1 MKTLTTLTISAALAT
16 LSFAQDVKLDTIE
29 QKLGYLIGRN
39 IADQFKERGVTP
51 DADTLLAAFKS
62 GVAGEKSQMS
72 KEDEQKVMAELQ
84 KKASE
89 SMAASGAKNVAAGKA
104 FLETNGKREGVT
116 TTPSGLQYEVLKKA
130 EGKKPTAEQ
139 TVKVHYHGTLIDGK
153 VFDSSVDRGEPIS
166 FPLNGVIKGWTE
178 GVQLMPIGSK
188 YKFFIPSELAYGEN
202 GPPSIGSNA
211 TLIFEVELL
220 GIEEGK

>member
-16 LSFAQDVKLDTIE
+16 LSFAQDVKLETIE

-51 DADTLLAAFKS
+51 DAETLLAGLKS
-62 GVAGEKSQMS
+62 GVAGTKSLMT
-72 KEDEQKVMAELQ
+72 KEDEQKVMAEMQ
-84 KKASE
+84 KKAAD
-89 SMAASGAKNVAAGKA
+89 SMAAAGAQNVAKGKA
-104 FLETNGKREGVT
+104 FLETNGKREGVV

-130 EGKKPTAEQ
+130 EGAKPTAEQ

-153 VFDSSVDRGEPIS
+153 TFDSSVDRGEPIS

-178 GVQLMPIGSK
+178 GVQLMSVGSK
-188 YKFFIPSELAYGEN
+188 YKFFIPSDLAYGEN

-220 GIEEGK
+220 GIEETK